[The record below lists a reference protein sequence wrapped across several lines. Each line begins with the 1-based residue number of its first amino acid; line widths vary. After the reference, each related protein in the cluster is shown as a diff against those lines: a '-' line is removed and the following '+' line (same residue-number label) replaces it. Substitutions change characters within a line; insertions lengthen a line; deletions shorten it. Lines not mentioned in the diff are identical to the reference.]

1 MARSTLDAPD
11 RLLNEFRLLSDAARE
26 QFLEH
31 LVDDDTVREE
41 LEDLLDIA
49 VARARSA
56 EPVRPLEDVLQEL
69 EPRWVETACFYGTLQ
84 LSTPYRRPSGGPLS
98 RFQIRQL

>member
-1 MARSTLDAPD
+1 MAQSTLDAPN
-11 RLLNEFRLLSDAARE
+11 RLLNEFRSLSDAARE

-49 VARARSA
+49 AARARSA
-56 EPVRPLEDVLQEL
+56 EPVRPLEVVLQEL
-69 EPRWVETACFYGTLQ
+69 EPR
-84 LSTPYRRPSGGPLS
+84 
-98 RFQIRQL
+98 